1 MRRDD
6 SMLKNKSALIAE
18 PEFSSQHS
26 EEWTQDRVHAQMV
39 AHRLIAWSPNP
50 LQFQFQGI

>member
-26 EEWTQDRVHAQMV
+26 EEWTRDRGHAQMV
-39 AHRLIAWSPNP
+39 ARHLIAWSPNP